1 MLLLVVNGSPRR
13 GGHVDAMLAAMGQEA
28 ARQGWQVA
36 ELRVS
41 ELRVAPCRGCMKC
54 RLRGECVLPADDAN
68 RAASLLGR
76 ADALIV
82 GAPCY
87 WANIPGQLK
96 VLFDRMVYAFMAEGK
111 GVLPKP
117 LHRGK
122 HAIVVTA
129 CTTPWPFNRL
139 FGQSRGTVRA
149 LRTILR
155 AGGFRI
161 VGTVQKGG
169 TKARPGLTD
178 GELRRCS
185 RLVGRL

>member
-1 MLLLVVNGSPRR
+1 MLLLMINGSPRR

-28 ARQGWQVA
+28 TRRGWQVV
-36 ELRVS
+36 ELRAS
-41 ELRVAPCRGCMKC
+41 ELSMAPCRGCMEC
-54 RLRGECVLPADDAN
+54 RSRGECVLPADGAM
-68 RAASLLGR
+68 RAADLLRR

-96 VLFDRMVYAFMAEGK
+96 VLFDRMVYAFMADGK
-111 GVLPKP
+111 GLLPQP

-122 HAIVVTA
+122 RATVVTA

-139 FGQSRGTVRA
+139 LWQSRGTVRA
-149 LRTILR
+149 LRSILR

-169 TKARPGLTD
+169 TKAHPGLAD
-178 GELRRCS
+178 GDLRRCR